1 MQAHVAVAHLAL
13 DFALGGEGRYRVD
26 NDYVDSRRA
35 DKLLYDFEGLFAVV
49 GLRYEQVVDVDTEF
63 FGIEAVEGVLGIDD
77 CRDAAELLGL
87 GYGVYCE
94 CGLTR

>member
-63 FGIEAVEGVLGIDD
+63 FGIEAVEAVLG
-77 CRDAAELLGL
+77 CLEPLGL